1 MDTRTVS
8 DIERELLPRKG
19 GAPRWCALAVTWV
32 ASILSAIAFTAW
44 IVAPG
49 SPPSPQVATSGV
61 ARHDVYDFYNV
72 YNDVFKEAKYIDL
85 TIAFAPDSPVWNAF
99 GSVTCGTG
107 RCENPMEDFIDRGD
121 KFEYGS
127 HGFTITDY
135 HLPSDQVA
143 TQLDPPA
150 HWNEYGA
157 TISDVPATFAVRP
170 LAVVDISGKVRT
182 NPGYHATKQD
192 VLDWEE
198 AHGRIPE
205 GAVVFFRSDWS
216 HHWAEYVEAG
226 TTPDTFPGV
235 SLEALKFIHLERSVM
250 LHGHETLDV
259 DMSAE
264 LVGEAWLMHN
274 NFAQAEGL
282 TNLHLVAPSGCLVSI
297 GFAKPEGGTGG
308 YARYIAICPPSW
320 EHGQVIA
327 EVPGAPLPVQPYPL
341 RRDHRGVMVP
351 DPGASPTKYCA
362 KYGPHSQS
370 LGCTS
375 DGKPT
380 WLS

>member
-1 MDTRTVS
+1 MDSRHVNE
-8 DIERELLPRKG
+8 IERELLPQKG
-19 GAPRWCALAVTWV
+19 SAPRWSTLIVTWA
-32 ASILSAIAFTAW
+32 ASILGTMAFTAW
-44 IVAPG
+44 ILTPAG
-49 SPPSPQVATSGV
+49 PPLPEVTTASL
-61 ARHDVYDFYNV
+61 ARHDFYNV

-85 TIAFAPDSPVWNAF
+85 TTAFAPDSPVWSAF
-99 GSVTCGTG
+99 TSVTCGAG
-107 RCENPMEDFIDRGD
+107 RCGHAEPDFISHGE
-121 KFEYGS
+121 KFEYGT
-127 HGFTITDY
+127 HGFQITAY
-135 HLPSDQVA
+135 NLPSDQVT

-157 TISDVPATFAVRP
+157 TISDIPATFAVRP
-170 LAVVDISGKVRT
+170 LAVVDISEKVRA
-182 NPGYHATKQD
+182 NPAYSATKQD
-192 VLDWEE
+192 VLDWET

-216 HHWAEYVEAG
+216 RHWAEYVKAG

-250 LHGHETLDV
+250 LHGHEPLDT
-259 DMSAE
+259 DMSDSLE
-264 LVGEAWLMHN
+264 GEAWLMHN
-274 NFAQAEGL
+274 NFGQAEGL
-282 TNLHLVAPSGCLVSI
+282 ANLHLVAPSGCLVSI

-327 EVPGAPLPVQPYPL
+327 EVPGGPLPVQPYPL

-351 DPGASPTKYCA
+351 DPSATPTKYCA
-362 KYGPHSQS
+362 NYGPHSKS
-370 LGCTS
+370 LGCTT